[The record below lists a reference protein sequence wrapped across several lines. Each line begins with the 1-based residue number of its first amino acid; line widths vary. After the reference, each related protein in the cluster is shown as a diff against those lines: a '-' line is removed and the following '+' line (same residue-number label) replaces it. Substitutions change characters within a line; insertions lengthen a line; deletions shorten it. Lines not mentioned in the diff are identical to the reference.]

1 MAAASGNPTKE
12 TLVLMKIIVD
22 VMGGDSPCT
31 TLAQGALHA
40 ATAYG
45 VEILLVGD
53 EQALEPVLK
62 NAPASVSV
70 WNAPSFVTME
80 DDHYAVRTT
89 KADSS
94 MVQALRLLA
103 EGKGDAV
110 VSAGN
115 TGALITAATL
125 YVKRIRGVRRA
136 ALAPIL
142 PTTTGT
148 GALLIDCGANVEC
161 TPEYLLQ
168 FGIIGHF
175 YAQKLMHKE
184 IPSVGLLNVGT
195 EDTKGDSLRLAAF
208 DLLKKADEQGI
219 LRFIGNIEGRDVL
232 SGQVDVIVA
241 DGFSGNV
248 LLKSIEGTA
257 LFFLQEVKTA
267 LLSSYR
273 SKLGALLA
281 KKSLS
286 KLKEKMNYRK
296 VGGSPLVGIA
306 APVIKAHGSADAETM
321 QSAIAQAIAYAKGE
335 IISAIEQNIA
345 AIKTTD

>member
-1 MAAASGNPTKE
+1 
-12 TLVLMKIIVD
+12 MKIIVD
-22 VMGGDSPCT
+22 VMGADSPCT
-31 TLAQGALHA
+31 TLAKGAIEA
-40 ATAYG
+40 AAAYG

-53 EQALEPVLK
+53 EQALSPVLEK
-62 NAPASVSV
+62 APAGVSV
-70 WNAPSFVTME
+70 FHAPNFVTME
-80 DDHYAVRTT
+80 DDHMAVRTT
-89 KADSS
+89 KADCS

-110 VSAGN
+110 VSPGN

-142 PTTTGT
+142 PTVTGK

-175 YAQKLMHKE
+175 YAQKLMGKE
-184 IPSVGLLNVGT
+184 KPAVGLLNVGT
-195 EDTKGDSLRLAAF
+195 EDTKGDTLRLEAF
-208 DLLKKADEQGI
+208 RLLKKAREQGI
-219 LRFIGNIEGRDVL
+219 LNFIGNVEAREVL
-232 SGQVDVIVA
+232 SGSVDVIVA

-257 LFFLQEVKTA
+257 LFFMQEVKKA
-267 LLSSYR
+267 FLSSYR
-273 SKLGALLA
+273 SKLGAMLA
-281 KKSLS
+281 KKSLGR
-286 KLKEKMNYRK
+286 LKEKMNYRS

-306 APVIKAHGSADAETM
+306 APVIKAHGSADET
-321 QSAIAQAIAYAKGE
+321 AIKGAIGQAIAYAKGD

-345 AIKTTD
+345 AIKAAEE